1 MKPTVKE
8 TQEAKLAKELRAK
21 ENRERREAAFRH
33 LAADHVFRDTFCTE
47 LKIEAKA
54 ALDAAVL
61 EASKAAETRNNQ
73 HVVDKIREYQF
84 KENAASR
91 VFDFIA
97 EIEKETAKKEAL
109 KTPTP

>member
-8 TQEAKLAKELRAK
+8 TQEAKLAKGLRAK

-47 LKIEAKA
+47 LKIEAA
-54 ALDAAVL
+54 DALESAVL
-61 EASKAAETRNNQ
+61 EAYKPAETRNNQ
-73 HVVDKIREYQF
+73 HVVDKIREYKI

-97 EIEKETAKKEAL
+97 EIEKKIQEKEAL